1 MRNCACGADRPGR
14 RWYFGGGDV
23 IDIATARELDELAA
37 RIARIRP
44 ISNSNP
50 HAFYEERSEV
60 ASQVRALATRL
71 RCGDQVVPSDAADV
85 PAPIGRQVE
94 RKRVVHV
101 GGRTTLVL
109 ERLARAKFVLERAGV
124 R

>member
-1 MRNCACGADRPGR
+1 M
-14 RWYFGGGDV
+14 

>member
-1 MRNCACGADRPGR
+1 
-14 RWYFGGGDV
+14 V
-23 IDIATARELDELAA
+23 IDIATASELDELAA

-44 ISNSNP
+44 MSSSNP

-60 ASQVRALATRL
+60 ASEVRRVAARL
-71 RCGDQVVPSDAADV
+71 RCPDQVVPSDAADV

-94 RKRVVHV
+94 RRRVLHT
-101 GGRTTLVL
+101 GGRTVLVL
-109 ERLARAKFVLERAGV
+109 ERTGV